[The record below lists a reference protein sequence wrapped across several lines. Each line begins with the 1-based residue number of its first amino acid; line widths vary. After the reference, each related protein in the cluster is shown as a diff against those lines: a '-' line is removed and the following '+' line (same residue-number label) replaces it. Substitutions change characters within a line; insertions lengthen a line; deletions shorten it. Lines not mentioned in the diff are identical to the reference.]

1 MRAPEKWPGWQ
12 AGCDHVNVR
21 PRSHPK
27 LMFTRFRFLLMLAAL
42 VVGVQARAQM
52 PGAGGP
58 VPVGIIRAAKEPVTE
73 TSEFVG
79 RIQAIN
85 RVSLVARVTAFLE
98 QEKFTEGAEVHQG
111 DLLYVLEQP
120 PFQADLDAKV
130 AAVQQAQAQLENA
143 TLTFHRQEQLLKT
156 PAGQQAAYDA
166 AKDTMLS
173 DAAQVLSAK
182 AQEEQSRINLG
193 YTEIRSPIDG
203 KIGRTS
209 VTIGNVVSPTS
220 GTLTRITSEN
230 PMYVVFPVPVRTA
243 LDLRQRLGERAG
255 FNGMV
260 IRVQLPDGRM
270 YDQTGKVD
278 FVDNSISATTDTL
291 ILRGTIPNPKL
302 SSGDRELVD
311 NEFVHVLLQGAEPVE
326 VVTIPQAA
334 ILSDQQGDYVYAIDG
349 HSKVVEKRITLGQSN
364 PSSATVLSGLEQGE
378 MVILDGI
385 QKVHPGEV
393 VSPSPASPLPGAK
406 QAALGSGLA
415 WR

>member
-1 MRAPEKWPGWQ
+1 MK
-12 AGCDHVNVR
+12 VR
-21 PRSHPK
+21 PRSHPT
-27 LMFTRFRFLLMLAAL
+27 LMFTRFRFLLVFAAL
-42 VVGVQARAQM
+42 VGGVQARAQM

-58 VPVGIIRAAKEPVTE
+58 VPVGIIRAAKQPVTE

-79 RIQAIN
+79 RIQAID

-98 QEKFTEGAEVHQG
+98 QEKFTEGAEVRKG
-111 DLLYVLEQP
+111 DLLYLLEQP
-120 PFQADLDAKV
+120 PFQADLDAKT

-143 TLTFHRQEQLLKT
+143 TLTFKRQEQLLKT

-166 AKDTMLS
+166 AKDTMLA

-182 AQEEQSRINLG
+182 AQQEQSRINLG

-220 GTLTRITSEN
+220 GILTTITSED

-302 SSGDRELVD
+302 PGGDRELVD
-311 NEFVHVLLQGAEPVE
+311 NEFVHVLLQGAEPVSLL
-326 VVTIPQAA
+326 TIPQAA
-334 ILSDQQGDYVYAIDG
+334 ILSDQRGDYVYAVDG
-349 HSKVVEKRITLGQSN
+349 HNKVVEKRITVGQSN
-364 PSSATVLSGLEQGE
+364 PSTASVLSGLDSGE

-385 QKVHPGEV
+385 QKVHPGQV
-393 VSPSPASPLPGAK
+393 VSPGPASPLPGAK
-406 QAALGSGLA
+406 QAAADSTISVA
-415 WR
+415 VSR

>member
-1 MRAPEKWPGWQ
+1 
-12 AGCDHVNVR
+12 
-21 PRSHPK
+21 
-27 LMFTRFRFLLMLAAL
+27 MFTRFRFLLVFAAL
-42 VVGVQARAQM
+42 VGGGHARAQM
-52 PGAGGP
+52 PGAAGP
-58 VPVGIIRAAKEPVTE
+58 VPVGIIRAEKQPVTE

-85 RVSLVARVTAFLE
+85 RVSVVARVTAFLE
-98 QEKFTEGAEVHQG
+98 KENFTEGAEVRKG
-111 DLLYVLEQP
+111 DLLYLLEQP
-120 PFQADLDAKV
+120 PFQADLDAKT

-143 TLTFHRQEQLLKT
+143 TLTFKRQEQLLKT
-156 PAGQQAAYDA
+156 PAGQQSLYDQ
-166 AKDTMLS
+166 AKASMLS

-220 GTLTRITSEN
+220 GTLTRITSED
-230 PMYVVFPVPVRTA
+230 PMYVVFPVPVVTA
-243 LDLRQRLGERAG
+243 LDLRQRLGERFG

-278 FVDNSISATTDTL
+278 FVDNSVSATTDTL

-302 SSGDRELVD
+302 PSGDRELVD
-311 NEFVHVLLQGAEPVE
+311 NEFVHVLLQGAEPVSLL
-326 VVTIPQAA
+326 TIPQAA
-334 ILSDQQGDYVYAIDG
+334 ILSDQRGDYVYAVDG
-349 HSKVVEKRITLGQSN
+349 QNKVVEKRITVGQSN
-364 PSSATVLSGLEQGE
+364 PSTAAVLSGLEQGE

-385 QKVHPGEV
+385 QKVRPGEV
-393 VSPSPASPLPGAK
+393 VSPGPASPLPGAK
-406 QAALGSGLA
+406 QAAANSTISVA
-415 WR
+415 VSR

>member
-1 MRAPEKWPGWQ
+1 MF
-12 AGCDHVNVR
+12 
-21 PRSHPK
+21 PRFS
-27 LMFTRFRFLLMLAAL
+27 LLLVLAAL
-42 VVGVQARAQM
+42 VGGAPVLAQM

-58 VPVGIIRAAKEPVTE
+58 VPVGIIRAEKQPVTE

-85 RVSLVARVTAFLE
+85 RVAVVARVTAFLE
-98 QEKFTEGAEVHQG
+98 TENFIEGAEVRKG

-143 TLTFHRQEQLLKT
+143 TLTFRRQEQLLKT

-166 AKDTMLS
+166 AKDTMLM

-182 AQEEQSRINLG
+182 AQEEQSRINVG

-203 KIGRTS
+203 KIGRTA
-209 VTIGNVVSPTS
+209 VTVGNVVSPTS
-220 GTLTRITSEN
+220 GTLTTITSED
-230 PMYVVFPVPVRTA
+230 PMYVVFPVPVRAA
-243 LDLRQRLGERAG
+243 LELRERYAERG
-255 FNGMV
+255 GLTSML

-270 YDQTGKVD
+270 YDQTGKVE
-278 FVDNSISATTDTL
+278 FVDNRISATTDTL

-302 SSGDRELVD
+302 SGGDRELVD
-311 NEFVHVLLQGAEPVE
+311 NEFVHVLLQGAEPVSLL
-326 VVTIPQAA
+326 TIPQAA
-334 ILSDQQGDYVYAIDG
+334 ILSDQQGDYVYAVDG
-349 HSKVVEKRITLGQSN
+349 HNKVVEKRITLGQST
-364 PSSATVLSGLEQGE
+364 PATAAVLSGLEQGE

-385 QKVHPGEV
+385 QKVHPGEA
-393 VSPSPASPLPGAK
+393 VSPGPATALPSAK
-406 QAALGSGLA
+406 QASMSSGVA

>member
-1 MRAPEKWPGWQ
+1 
-12 AGCDHVNVR
+12 
-21 PRSHPK
+21 
-27 LMFTRFRFLLMLAAL
+27 MFRRFRFLLVLAA
-42 VVGVQARAQM
+42 VMGGVQARAQI

-58 VPVGIIRAAKEPVTE
+58 VPVGIIRAEKQPVTE
-73 TSEFVG
+73 TSAFVG

-98 QEKFTEGAEVHQG
+98 QEKFTEGAEVRKG
-111 DLLYVLEQP
+111 DLLYLLEQP
-120 PFQADLDAKV
+120 PFQADLDAKT
-130 AAVQQAQAQLENA
+130 AAVRQAQAQLENA
-143 TLTFHRQEQLLKT
+143 TLTFKRQEQLLKT

-166 AKDTMLS
+166 AKDTMLA

-182 AQEEQSRINLG
+182 AQQEQSRINLG

-220 GTLTRITSEN
+220 GTLTTITSED
-230 PMYVVFPVPVRTA
+230 PMYVVFPVPVVTA

-260 IRVQLPDGRM
+260 IRVRLPDGRM

-302 SSGDRELVD
+302 PSGDRELVD
-311 NEFVHVLLQGAEPVE
+311 NEFVHVLLQGAEPVSLL
-326 VVTIPQAA
+326 TIPQAA
-334 ILSDQQGDYVYAIDG
+334 ILSDQRGDYVYAVDG
-349 HSKVVEKRITLGQSN
+349 QNKVVEKRITVGQSN
-364 PSSATVLSGLEQGE
+364 PSTATVLSGLEQGE

-385 QKVHPGEV
+385 QKVRPGQV
-393 VSPSPASPLPGAK
+393 VSPGPASPLPGAK
-406 QAALGSGLA
+406 QAAADSTISVA
-415 WR
+415 VSR

>member
-1 MRAPEKWPGWQ
+1 
-12 AGCDHVNVR
+12 
-21 PRSHPK
+21 
-27 LMFTRFRFLLMLAAL
+27 MFWRVPFLVVLAAL
-42 VVGVQARAQM
+42 TWGIQARAQM

-58 VPVGIIRAAKEPVTE
+58 PSVGIIRAEKQPVTE
-73 TSEFVG
+73 TSAFVG
-79 RIQAIN
+79 RIRAIN
-85 RVSLVARVTAFLE
+85 RVALVARVTAFLE
-98 QEKFTEGAEVHQG
+98 QENFTEGAEVHKG

-143 TLTFHRQEQLLKT
+143 TLTFKRQEQLLKT
-156 PAGQQAAYDA
+156 PAGQQAAYDQ
-166 AKDTMLS
+166 AKATMLS

-182 AQEEQSRINLG
+182 AQLEQSRINLG

-203 KIGRTS
+203 KIGRTA
-209 VTIGNVVSPTS
+209 VTIGNVVSPTT
-220 GTLTRITSEN
+220 GTLTTITSED

-243 LDLRQRLGERAG
+243 LDLRQRFAEGGG

-270 YDQTGKVD
+270 YDHTGKVD

-302 SSGDRELVD
+302 PGGDRELVD
-311 NEFVHVLLQGAEPVE
+311 NEFVHVLLQGSEPIE
-326 VVTIPQAA
+326 IVTVPQAA
-334 ILSDQQGDYVYAIDG
+334 ILSDQQGDYVYAVDG
-349 HSKVVEKRITLGQSN
+349 HNKVVEKRITVGQSS
-364 PSSATVLSGLEQGE
+364 PSAATVLSGLDPGE
-378 MVILDGI
+378 MIILDGI

-393 VSPSPASPLPGAK
+393 VSPGPASPLPGAK
-406 QAALGSGLA
+406 QAALSSGLA